1 MSSVEAMADGV
12 VQAIQQYVRNAIA
25 PLEKQVA
32 DLQQQVADLERERTK
47 TLADAFEGPWL
58 AGRDYKRGALV
69 QHRETSWLCL
79 DDTRE
84 KPGSSSSWRSLAR

>member
-47 TLADAFEGPWL
+47 TLADAFEGP
-58 AGRDYKRGALV
+58 
-69 QHRETSWLCL
+69 SWLCL